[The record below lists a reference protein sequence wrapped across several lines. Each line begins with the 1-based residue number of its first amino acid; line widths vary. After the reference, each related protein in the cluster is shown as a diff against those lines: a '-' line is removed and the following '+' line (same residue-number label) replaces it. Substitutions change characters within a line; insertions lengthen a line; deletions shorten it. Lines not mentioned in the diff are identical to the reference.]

1 MKISRRDLCR
11 LGCYAT
17 TAGIACSTGLLQAKP
32 KAYEGG
38 AAAQSQHNKPY
49 KLKKLYHGVC
59 VYPELW
65 PREDLDRDI
74 IEMKKLG
81 INVVR
86 MGEFSWSTIEPQEG
100 EIDLELLRWAMD
112 KFHQADIDVV
122 LCTPTA
128 TPPIWLTHNK
138 PEHCHKD
145 ADGNIMSHGARQ
157 HASYAHPTVR
167 TACYTIINAMAK
179 ALGDHP
185 ALIGW
190 QLDNE
195 LKAHVAEDFS
205 DAAVAQWHIW
215 LKNRFGSI
223 KRLNNAWGTHMWS
236 QHYQNFE
243 QVPAPV
249 KTPFLHSA
257 SLSTAYRLFSRE
269 SIVDFMKGQR
279 EVIRYHSTAPIT
291 HNDNPAFN
299 LNHEKSMEAL
309 DFAAFDGYPNH
320 KQWGSF
326 VFRSDLYRAAIP
338 GRPFW
343 LMETSVSHNGWLGNH
358 QPPHPEGFLV
368 AEAVLIYGLGGE
380 GFNYWLW
387 RQQKSGA
394 ELGHSAVMSS
404 WFKPSVGYAQVQK
417 VNEMRTQLEP
427 LLVNTQVTKAQ
438 VAITY
443 SDHARAMIETENLD
457 KRAGF
462 PKRYRGVIEMWQGK
476 LRDLGYHRDVR
487 FESAELDDLKLLITP
502 AMPYVSSEFIERVYH
517 FVQAGGT
524 WIAGPVT
531 GIRAKEH
538 TVPTSAGLGLLDEFA
553 GVNTEFVVPLTN
565 TDSMAEAFGVTAPL
579 SGWCAAMQTTPSS
592 QSVGQITTG
601 VAQGRAFLTER
612 KLGKGKVVILGAH
625 PHGEEGEL
633 MIDKIIAHY
642 AKDVGVTEQYDVTEG
657 SIVCPRVDEK
667 GNQFWLAINMD
678 ANGGSF
684 AVPAGATDA
693 ISGEKITEKRVTLA
707 SYQWRAINLNTRA

>member
-17 TAGIACSTGLLQAKP
+17 TAGLASATGLLHAKQNTLT
-32 KAYEGG
+32 KSDKSLKKT
-38 AAAQSQHNKPY
+38 AQY

-74 IEMKKLG
+74 TEMKKLG

-86 MGEFSWSTIEPQEG
+86 IGEFSWSTTEPEQG
-100 EIDLELLRWAMD
+100 NISVELLKWAMD
-112 KFHQADIDVV
+112 KFYQAGIDVV

-128 TPPIWLTHNK
+128 TPPIWLTYNK

-167 TACYTIINAMAK
+167 AACYNIIDAMAK
-179 ALGDHP
+179 ALGNHP

-205 DAAVAQWHIW
+205 DAAIAQWHAW
-215 LKNRFGSI
+215 LKNRFGTI
-223 KRLNNAWGTHMWS
+223 KRLNKAWGTHMWS
-236 QHYQNFE
+236 QYYQRFE

-269 SIVDFMKGQR
+269 NIVDFMKGQR
-279 EVIRYHSTAPIT
+279 EVIRRYSTAPIT

-299 LNHEKSMEAL
+299 INHEKSMEAL

-320 KQWGSF
+320 TQWGAF
-326 VFRSDLYRAAIP
+326 VFRSDLYRSAIP

-358 QPPHPEGFLV
+358 QPPHPTGFLA
-368 AEAVLIYGLGGE
+368 AEAVLIYALGGE
-380 GFNYWLW
+380 GFSYWLW
-387 RQQKSGA
+387 RQQKTGA

-404 WFKPSVGYAQVQK
+404 WFKPSVGYAEVQK
-417 VNEMRTQLEP
+417 VNENRKLLEP
-427 LLVNTQVTKAQ
+427 LLINTKVAKAQ

-462 PKRYRGVIEMWQGK
+462 PKRYRGVVEMWQAK

-487 FESAELDDLKLLITP
+487 FEHAELDDLKLLITP
-502 AMPYVSSEFIERVYH
+502 AMPYVSSEFIERAYK

-524 WIAGPVT
+524 WLAGPVT
-531 GIRAKEH
+531 GIRGKEH
-538 TVPTSAGLGLLDEFA
+538 TVPTSAGLGLLDNFA
-553 GVNTEFVVPLTN
+553 GVNTEFVVPVTK
-565 TDSMAEAFGVTAPL
+565 TETTGEALGLTAPL
-579 SGWCAAMQTTPSS
+579 SGWCAAMQATPNS
-592 QSVGQITTG
+592 QVVGRITSG

-612 KLGKGKVVILGAH
+612 KLGKGKVVVLGAH
-625 PHGEEGEL
+625 PHGEEGEI
-633 MIDKIIAHY
+633 MINKIINHY
-642 AKDVGVTEQYDVTEG
+642 AKGAGVTERYDVTEG
-657 SIVCPRVDEK
+657 TVVCPRVDDN
-667 GNQFWLAINMD
+667 GQQFWLAINMD
-678 ANGGSF
+678 AKGGSF
-684 AVPAGATDA
+684 AIPTGATDA
-693 ISGEKITEKRVTLA
+693 ITGNKITEKRLTL
-707 SYQWRAINLNTRA
+707 SRYQWRAINLNTSV